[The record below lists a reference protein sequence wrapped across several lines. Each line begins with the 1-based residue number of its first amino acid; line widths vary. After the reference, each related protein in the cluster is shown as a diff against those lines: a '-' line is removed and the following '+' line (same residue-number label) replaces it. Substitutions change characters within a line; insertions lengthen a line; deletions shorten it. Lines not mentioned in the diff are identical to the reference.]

1 MSYVNSPPQY
11 ISFSSLVKL
20 GVLVLHVPLQVKLF
34 ELRESA
40 EAEEADDLPPE
51 VVAQV
56 PLRPDPLEGP
66 TVAHAVRDRL
76 WQIGVSFILKL
87 NLNLITACFIIHDVA
102 PMGMGSM

>member
-1 MSYVNSPPQY
+1 MRISYVKRLYRLSV
-11 ISFSSLVKL
+11 SSLVKL
-20 GVLVLHVPLQVKLF
+20 SVLVLHVPLQVKLF

-66 TVAHAVRDRL
+66 AVAHAVRDRL
-76 WQIGVSFILKL
+76 WQIRGSFVYTVLCK
-87 NLNLITACFIIHDVA
+87 NPKCCTIIQKGA
-102 PMGMGSM
+102 PMGSM